1 MALLLTLILIAL
13 VIAAFVWIIRY
24 AKAQQQAKEDQL
36 IRSGFRRDNSP
47 QKRKELVDAW
57 GSIETGIYARS
68 HHGYTV
74 WHLEQSDSEDSSPFL
89 AVMFDQPVALPRD
102 AWVLAAVVK
111 EEGLAMKMLSGLAHL
126 SGHKHRLQVPL
137 QFTKRWWAWGKREI
151 WMPHSPPDAFWEAIN
166 YAPYLSVH
174 FASHGIKIDILPTPG
189 TYKTSGGD
197 LLTSKDTLAAIDNI
211 AEAFLHHV

>member
-1 MALLLTLILIAL
+1 MRA
-13 VIAAFVWIIRY
+13 
-24 AKAQQQAKEDQL
+24 
-36 IRSGFRRDNSP
+36 GFRRDTNDQTR
-47 QKRKELVDAW
+47 QKLTDAW
-57 GSIETGIYARS
+57 GSIETATYVRS

-74 WHLEQSDSEDSSPFL
+74 WHLEQSNSEDSTPFL

-102 AWVLAAVVK
+102 AWVMAAFAK

-166 YAPYLSVH
+166 RAPSLSVH
-174 FASHGIKIDILPTPG
+174 FASQGIKIDLLPTQG
-189 TYKTSGGD
+189 TYKTPGAA
-197 LLTSKDTLAAIDNI
+197 LLTSKETLSAVDDI
-211 AEAFLHHV
+211 AEAFLHRA